1 MLQSSM
7 SSLDVNKDE
16 SGYFC
21 ATYEDLGHLNKAI
34 A

>member
-1 MLQSSM
+1 M

-16 SGYFC
+16 SGYFR
-21 ATYEDLGHLNKAI
+21 ATYEDLGQLNKAI

>member
-1 MLQSSM
+1 M

-16 SGYFC
+16 SGYFR